1 MNNGWPLAPATTS
14 TRHNGAPT
22 MTADKEKGTTPFE
35 SAPQTN
41 DTADSTAPETPRAL
55 FHPLTWR
62 PEKPARFR
70 GKAKRRSRAAA
81 IARKRGE
88 WGSARAD
95 LLAWLATLAVFALA
109 GWLAGGV
116 Q

>member
-1 MNNGWPLAPATTS
+1 MTT
-14 TRHNGAPT
+14 
-22 MTADKEKGTTPFE
+22 DKEKGTTPFE

-70 GKAKRRSRAAA
+70 GKGKRKTRADA
-81 IARKRGE
+81 IARKRGQ
-88 WGSARAD
+88 WGGASAD
-95 LLAWLATLAVFALA
+95 LLAWLAILAAFALA
-109 GWLAGGV
+109 GWLSELPR
-116 Q
+116 

>member
-1 MNNGWPLAPATTS
+1 MPPE
-14 TRHNGAPT
+14 
-22 MTADKEKGTTPFE
+22 KEKGASPDQA
-35 SAPQTN
+35 APQAN
-41 DTADSTAPETPRAL
+41 DTADSTSPEAPHAL
-55 FHPLTWR
+55 YNPLTWR

-81 IARKRGE
+81 IARKRGQ
-88 WGSARAD
+88 WGGASAD
-95 LLAWLATLAVFALA
+95 LLAWLATFAAFALA